1 MSGWPRR
8 RERRWR
14 VEAPATQAG
23 LQPGAADAVGVV
35 RARAAQAA
43 DVRGLPGG
51 RGKRDP
57 RPADP
62 AGAEP
67 PRALGR
73 RLDQAPGRVGALLV
87 PEGRALPGLLL
98 ARLGRP
104 RAEQAA
110 LLRAAGRPDR
120 HARAGHRLRG
130 GVLLV
135 RGGAAR
141 RPREEPLRAAD

>member
-14 VEAPATQAG
+14 AETAATQAE
-23 LQPGAADAVGVV
+23 LRRGAADAVGVV
-35 RARAAQAA
+35 RARPAQAA
-43 DVRGLPGG
+43 DVRRVP
-51 RGKRDP
+51 REREQRDP
-57 RPADP
+57 RPADH

-98 ARLGRP
+98 AWLGRP

-130 GVLLV
+130 GLLLV
-135 RGGAAR
+135 RGRAAR
-141 RPREEPLRAAD
+141 RARGDR